1 MERKVKRPLNVQK
14 FIKDAIAD
22 IKKTVGKGK
31 VLLALSGGVD
41 SSVCAALISRAIG
54 KQLTCVFVNTGLMR
68 YKEPEQV
75 QNTFSKFKLNFIK
88 VEAEKMFLNKLKGVT
103 DPEQKRKIIGELYI
117 RIFEKEAKKIGKVDF
132 LGQGTIYPDIT
143 ESGKGK
149 NKFVKSHHNVGGLP
163 SVIDFKA
170 LIEPVKY
177 LYKQEVRDVGKA
189 LGLPKEIYT
198 RQPFP
203 GPGLGVRV
211 IGDLTKAKLDT
222 LRLADWIW
230 RTELEKAGLNKKM
243 SQYFAILLSTR
254 SVGLTKTGARAYGY
268 GIGLRAIKTEDF
280 TKAEWVK
287 VPYDL
292 LEKISGR
299 IITEVKGVNRIV
311 FDITQKPPG
320 TIEWE

>member
-1 MERKVKRPLNVQK
+1 MHKPKRPLNVNK
-14 FIKDAIAD
+14 FIQEQIKE

-75 QNTFSKFKLNFIK
+75 KKTFSKFNLNFK
-88 VEAEKMFLNKLKGVT
+88 VIEAEKLFLEKLKGVT
-103 DPEQKRKIIGELYI
+103 DPEKKRKIIGELYI

-163 SVIDFKA
+163 DVIDFKG

-189 LGLPKEIYT
+189 LNLPKEIYT

-211 IGDLTKAKLDT
+211 IGELTKQRLDT
-222 LRLADWIW
+222 LRLADYIW
-230 RTELEKAGLNKKM
+230 RSEIEKAHLNKDI
-243 SQYFAILLSTR
+243 SQYFAILLATK
-254 SVGLTKTGARAYGY
+254 SVGLANQGARAYGY
-268 GIGLRAIKTEDF
+268 TIGLRAIKTKDF
-280 TKAEWVK
+280 CTASWVK
-287 VPYDL
+287 IPYEVV
-292 LEKISGR
+292 EKVSNR
-299 IITEVKGVNRIV
+299 IVKEVKGVNRIV
-311 FDITQKPPG
+311 LDVTHKPPG

>member
-1 MERKVKRPLNVQK
+1 MQKPKRPLNVNK
-14 FIKDAIAD
+14 FIEDSIKD

-68 YKEPEQV
+68 YKECEQV
-75 QNTFSKFKLNFIK
+75 KNTFSKFDLKFVK
-88 VEAEKMFLNKLKGVT
+88 VEAEKLFLEKLKGVT
-103 DPEQKRKIIGELYI
+103 DPEKKRKIIGELYI
-117 RIFEKEAKKIGKVDF
+117 RIFEKEARKIGKVDF

-163 SVIDFKA
+163 DVIDFKG

-211 IGDLTKAKLDT
+211 IGELTKERLDT

-230 RTELEKAGLNKKM
+230 RTELEKANLNKDV
-243 SQYFAILLSTR
+243 SQYFAILLATR
-254 SVGLTKTGARAYGY
+254 SVGLKNNSGRAYGY
-268 GIGLRAIKTEDF
+268 AIGLRAIKTKDF
-280 TKAEWVK
+280 CTAKWVK
-287 VPYDL
+287 VPYEII
-292 LEKISGR
+292 EKVSNR
-299 IITEVKGVNRIV
+299 IVKEVKGVNRV
-311 FDITQKPPG
+311 FFDVTHKPPG
-320 TIEWE
+320 TIAWE